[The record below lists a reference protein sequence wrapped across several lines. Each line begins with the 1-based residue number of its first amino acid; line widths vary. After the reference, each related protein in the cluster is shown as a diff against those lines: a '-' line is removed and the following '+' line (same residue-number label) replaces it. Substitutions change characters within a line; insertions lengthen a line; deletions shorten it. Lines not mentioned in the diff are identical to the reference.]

1 MSDEVPKARKAKII
15 GNSNRQVAAFIDN
28 QPSSTSSNSS
38 SEKMNKSGATDN
50 DVDNFGS
57 PIPSPSVSQQS
68 PTSNEI
74 DSPTMENQPPSGQSV
89 VVVKVLT
96 SKVVYLIICTHC
108 FLVGG
113 ETTVYTNDGER
124 YVNEVA
130 KIDDERMPHNKPGLL
145 SMPVHDLSIK
155 FLITLCPMPSLNESH
170 VVIGRVIEGMG
181 LIEAINKKGIKNSSG
196 IECDRGLPLANVTI
210 YGCGE
215 TNNTTSY

>member
-1 MSDEVPKARKAKII
+1 
-15 GNSNRQVAAFIDN
+15 
-28 QPSSTSSNSS
+28 
-38 SEKMNKSGATDN
+38 
-50 DVDNFGS
+50 DNFGS

-155 FLITLCPMPSLNESH
+155 FLITLC
-170 VVIGRVIEGMG
+170 
-181 LIEAINKKGIKNSSG
+181 A
-196 IECDRGLPLANVTI
+196 
-210 YGCGE
+210 
-215 TNNTTSY
+215 

>member
-1 MSDEVPKARKAKII
+1 MQKRP
-15 GNSNRQVAAFIDN
+15 F
-28 QPSSTSSNSS
+28 T
-38 SEKMNKSGATDN
+38 
-50 DVDNFGS
+50 
-57 PIPSPSVSQQS
+57 
-68 PTSNEI
+68 
-74 DSPTMENQPPSGQSV
+74 PPSGQSV

-181 LIEAINKKGIKNSSG
+181 LIEAINKKSIKNSGG
-196 IECDRGLPLANVTI
+196 IECDRGLPLDNVTI
-210 YGCGE
+210 YSCGE
-215 TNNTTSY
+215 TNNTLSY